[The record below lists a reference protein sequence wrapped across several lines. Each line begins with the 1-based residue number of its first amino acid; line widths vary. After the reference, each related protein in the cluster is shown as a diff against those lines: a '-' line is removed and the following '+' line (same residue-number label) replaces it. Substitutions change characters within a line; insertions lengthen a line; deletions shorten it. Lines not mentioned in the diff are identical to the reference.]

1 MRRYEV
7 RVTPSAMAQ
16 VGDAVLYVR
25 DELCMPQAAARLL
38 DEIEGAVK
46 GLSSMP
52 NRFYAVGVEPLLSSG
67 VHRMNVRG
75 YSIFYRIDEAS
86 STVDVFAVLCGT
98 PSDARLRRAFQS
110 GMGSER

>member
-1 MRRYEV
+1 
-7 RVTPSAMAQ
+7 MAQ

-52 NRFYAVGVEPLLSSG
+52 NRFHAVGVEQLLSSG
-67 VHRMNVRG
+67 VRRMNVRG
-75 YSIFYRIDEAS
+75 YSIFYRVDEAS
-86 STVDVFAVLCGT
+86 STVDVFAVLYGT

>member
-1 MRRYEV
+1 MSSYEV

-16 VGDAVLYVR
+16 IWDAVCYVR
-25 DELCMPQAAARLL
+25 DELCMQQAAVRLL
-38 DEIEGAVK
+38 DEIEEAVR

-52 NRFYAVGVEPLLSSG
+52 NRFHAVGVEPLLSSG
-67 VHRMNVRG
+67 VRRMNVRG
-75 YSIFYRIDEAS
+75 YSIFYRVDEAS
-86 STVDVFAVLCGT
+86 STVDVSAVLYGT